1 MIKAEWDM
9 GRMLNNENDSNEPE
23 KRSKK
28 KQNTNKT
35 FVILHSSKENLEVI
49 ENATMKTEE
58 SNDTTQKTRLK
69 NIINC

>member
-1 MIKAEWDM
+1 M